1 LTLQANRCLDW
12 LVVLSFTH
20 TICLVKRE
28 ITIKNVSCLAYSPT
42 QVARGMNPGKDTQ
55 EKKGKQQQQQ
65 KKPKTLALNT
75 ARQIEQNKMSKT
87 NTKVSQET
95 GTL

>member
-1 LTLQANRCLDW
+1 
-12 LVVLSFTH
+12 
-20 TICLVKRE
+20 
-28 ITIKNVSCLAYSPT
+28 
-42 QVARGMNPGKDTQ
+42 MNPGKDTQ